1 VGSRYGVPVLQAVVT
16 GFLAGLSLIVAIGA
30 QNAYVLRQGIAR
42 NRTATVVAICALSD
56 ALLITLGVA
65 GVGLV
70 VAQHPTILLVFK
82 VAGAAYLVWFAIQ
95 SFRAAAK
102 AKGLQAA
109 QGAGSARGVVLTAL
123 ALTYVNPHVYL
134 DTVLMLCNLANQQ
147 GGLRWWFALGA
158 ATASLVWFTGLGFGG
173 RALAP
178 YLARPKVWRVIDIA
192 IGVTMLVIAAYLL
205 FSDVTP
211 H

>member
-1 VGSRYGVPVLQAVVT
+1 MLQAIVT

-56 ALLITLGVA
+56 LLLIVLGVA
-65 GVGLV
+65 GVGLL
-70 VAQHPTILLVFK
+70 VAQHPTVLLVFK
-82 VAGAAYLVWFAIQ
+82 VAGAAYLIWFAIS
-95 SFRAAAK
+95 SFRSAAK
-102 AKGLQAA
+102 AGGLEAA
-109 QGAGSARGVVLTAL
+109 QAKGGGRGVVLTAL
-123 ALTYVNPHVYL
+123 ALTYLNPHVYL
-134 DTVLMLCNLANQQ
+134 DTVLMLGNLANQQ
-147 GGLRWWFALGA
+147 GALRWWFAAGA
-158 ATASLVWFTGLGFGG
+158 GTASIVWFTGLGFGG

-178 YLARPKVWRVIDIA
+178 YLAKPKVWRIIDIA
-192 IGVTMLVIAAYLL
+192 IGGTMLVIAAVLL